1 MTEDTP
7 TISSYRQL
15 IVWQKSVALATHIY
29 SLTRNFPQEERYGLL
44 SQMRRAA
51 VSIPSNI
58 AEGRSRNS
66 RKDFIQFLHI
76 ALGSVAEL
84 ETQLEIAMQI
94 LYVKKVDYNE
104 VMAHT
109 MALKR
114 MLFKML
120 SSLKAKSQKL

>member
-1 MTEDTP
+1 MTEDTH

-15 IVWQKSVALATHIY
+15 IGWQKSVALATHIY
-29 SLTRNFPQEERYGLL
+29 SLTRNFPQEECYGLL

-84 ETQLEIAMQI
+84 ETQLE
-94 LYVKKVDYNE
+94 LSKNLSFGKKPYYNQVESLLGE
-104 VMAHT
+104 V
-109 MALKR
+109 R
-114 MLFKML
+114 KML
-120 SSLKAKSQKL
+120 IKMISSIKALS